1 MNTSVLVEKL
11 LRLDEEILIDLL
23 GLDSE
28 ILVERFADIIEEKH
42 EYLVGE
48 LIDG

>member
-28 ILVERFADIIEEKH
+28 LLVERFADIIEDKY